1 MFSAEL
7 GFLQL
12 SLKGDSEAVIKALS
26 KGNSSLSSVDN
37 IVKDI
42 ISI

>member
-26 KGNSSLSSVDN
+26 KGKFFPL
-37 IVKDI
+37 
-42 ISI
+42 